1 MFSQQHQQNLYS
13 NAMLCSNAANYSQDF
28 GDAQSASQQDSS
40 GEAFGMHGTF
50 NRGAA
55 GGSQSMITDN
65 SSKQSPST
73 LIINKKS
80 DWTMDMPKIEY

>member
-1 MFSQQHQQNLYS
+1 
-13 NAMLCSNAANYSQDF
+13 
-28 GDAQSASQQDSS
+28 
-40 GEAFGMHGTF
+40 MHGTF

-80 DWTMDMPKIEY
+80 DWTMDMPKIEYQPEQDDDEDDDDKDGDHL